1 MTLKL
6 LSTNVVKFWD
16 LIKYALNQV
25 ERIGDTES
33 LGVYNRLFAQ
43 LLSDKAQCFISY
55 AESGEVQA
63 LCITELRFDEVMA
76 RKSLHLRCLYA
87 FKSASNEEW
96 AEKFQLIKEFAKAEK
111 CDLISFETSN
121 PRIRSIS
128 KEIGAVEK
136 SVNMVLEV

>member
-63 LCITELRFDEVMA
+63 VCITELRFDEVMA

-87 FKSASNEEW
+87 FKPASNEEW

-128 KEIGAVEK
+128 KEIGAIEK
-136 SVNMVLEV
+136 SINMILEV

>member
-1 MTLKL
+1 M
-6 LSTNVVKFWD
+6 
-16 LIKYALNQV
+16 
-25 ERIGDTES
+25 
-33 LGVYNRLFAQ
+33 
-43 LLSDKAQCFISY
+43 
-55 AESGEVQA
+55 
-63 LCITELRFDEVMA
+63 CITELRFDEVMA

-87 FKSASNEEW
+87 FKPASNEEW

>member
-1 MTLKL
+1 M
-6 LSTNVVKFWD
+6 KFWD

-63 LCITELRFDEVMA
+63 VCITELRFDEVMA

-87 FKSASNEEW
+87 FKPASNEEW

-111 CDLISFETSN
+111 CNLISFETSN